1 MKQASTFVVLFVVL
15 VFVVVTFKVKEPFKN
30 PNLVIQSG
38 PIAQRNIVQ
47 SSKNG
52 DFAPTCTSM
61 AGPAPGTIASI
72 NSLPYRDPSFESATY
87 KKLLNVQTTLKGFL
101 QNEAKNIQDTSD
113 ISIEIPL
120 TTARSDL
127 NRLENELSVLKRNP
141 GINSSIDQGDLDD
154 ISANLSWLQNKY
166 RNSIYNEVE
175 GFFDMTDNMM
185 DGSGSMMSSMMDGLG
200 SMMNNMIGS
209 TSILD
214 SSTTRTNSDASGSA
228 VDNTK
233 CTKQDL
239 SEIILRI
246 DANIVRLS
254 ASGTNQPTVLRTIE
268 VLRQIKKTVQDIL
281 DEVNSGARSEKD
293 IPITKDSKDNFLK
306 AISNNNSPI
315 PNLVGSNV
323 YLSDLF
329 NPYSQGDVSGAQFA
343 QYLFE
348 KYADMLFRGLSWDFN
363 LKYISDN
370 EVSLGNKTRYND
382 SISRIPTPIHPPMHF
397 PNQGYFNNVIENASS
412 NIDFN
417 KPVYKQPQNQ
427 IFDYTSIIPKPINTT
442 PGNSNNNNYEKRFE
456 PAPPNKSSHF
466 DWHERANYICEAIQK
481 RGMNPKDFGCLGNK
495 EYVSENF
502 SWRGYAKMI
511 CTRLGTSYDT
521 GLPETCGCPPFN
533 WAGWKP

>member
-1 MKQASTFVVLFVVL
+1 MKHASTFVVLFVVL

-30 PNLVIQSG
+30 PTLVIQSG
-38 PIAQRNIVQ
+38 PIEQRNIVQ

-72 NSLPYRDPSFESATY
+72 NSLPYRDPSSESATY
-87 KKLLNVQTTLKGFL
+87 KKLLNAQTTLKGFL
-101 QNEAKNIQDTSD
+101 ENEAKNIQDTSD

-127 NRLENELSVLKRNP
+127 KRLENELSVLKRNP
-141 GINSSIDQGDLDD
+141 GINSSIDQSDLDD
-154 ISANLSWLQNKY
+154 INANLSWLQNRY
-166 RNSIYNEVE
+166 RNSIYNDVE
-175 GFFDMTDNMM
+175 GFT
-185 DGSGSMMSSMMDGLG
+185 DGSGSPFDGSG
-200 SMMNNMIGS
+200 
-209 TSILD
+209 TKV
-214 SSTTRTNSDASGSA
+214 DASGSI
-228 VDNTK
+228 VDNNI

-239 SEIILRI
+239 SEIILKI
-246 DANIVRLS
+246 DTNIVRLS
-254 ASGTNQPTVLRTIE
+254 ASGTNDPTVLRKIE
-268 VLRQIKKTVQDIL
+268 ALRLIKKTVQGIL
-281 DEVNSGARSEKD
+281 DEVNSGARKEKD

-315 PNLVGSNV
+315 PKLVGSNV

-348 KYADMLFRGLSWDFN
+348 KYADTLFKGLSWDFN
-363 LKYISDN
+363 IKYIS
-370 EVSLGNKTRYND
+370 ETEKSLANTFMAGLQTMFGNKNNINT
-382 SISRIPTPIHPPMHF
+382 SPMNF
-397 PNQGYFNNVIENASS
+397 PNQGYFNNVIHNASS

-417 KPVYKQPQNQ
+417 KPVYNQPQNQ
-427 IFDYTSIIPKPINTT
+427 IFDYTSIIPKPTNTT
-442 PGNSNNNNYEKRFE
+442 PGNSPNVNSNVNSNSNNYEKRFE
-456 PAPPNKSSHF
+456 PPPPNKSSHF
-466 DWHERANYICEAIQK
+466 DWHVRANYICEAIQK
-481 RGMNPKDFGCLGNK
+481 RGMNPKDFGCLGNN

-533 WAGWKP
+533 WSGWKP